1 MPLYFIF
8 LLAHKREVDV
18 KWIDIVMIWNWKFFS
33 SIYMP
38 RKQRK
43 MIWHY
48 ILLFH
53 SSAIPI
59 QKNFSQSF
67 WRFMN
72 EYSSAKILMAWPFLK
87 VTKKLA
93 RIRFQSYNFVG
104 KNVLVGVFAAILKRR
119 WSYYK
124 DICTINIKSLIE
136 RQCPKRLNSMHFKS
150 TGFNIN
156 KDGPK
161 RMKSLMI
168 DDKCS
173 LKKWKILAILKDL
186 SIRNR
191 RLKRDRF
198 YWWEWL
204 TSSYY
209 HSSPHVQITKAENTS
224 NYFQTIPYG

>member
-1 MPLYFIF
+1 M
-8 LLAHKREVDV
+8 
-18 KWIDIVMIWNWKFFS
+18 WNELISWWYEIEKFFS

-72 EYSSAKILMAWPFLK
+72 EYSSAKILMAWPFE
-87 VTKKLA
+87 VKKKAA
-93 RIRFQSYNFVG
+93 RVWFQCYNFVG
-104 KNVLVGVFAAILKRR
+104 KNVLAGVFAAILKRR
-119 WSYYK
+119 WSYFR

-173 LKKWKILAILKDL
+173 LKNERFWQYWKICQYTIDGWKETDFIDENGWL
-186 SIRNR
+186 SHTLLFHTCKLR
-191 RLKRDRF
+191 RRKIHL
-198 YWWEWL
+198 
-204 TSSYY
+204 
-209 HSSPHVQITKAENTS
+209 ITFTQFFIE
-224 NYFQTIPYG
+224 